1 MRNARSRANPYE
13 SISNRFF
20 QNRAALK
27 MANID
32 AVFNFSFTNPTHR
45 NGVGFQDLQI
55 WSEILFV
62 SLKLIL

>member
-13 SISNRFF
+13 KIGSRYF

-32 AVFNFSFTNPTHR
+32 GVFDFMFTEAKR
-45 NGVGFQDLQI
+45 IDGVLYKI
-55 WSEILFV
+55 IILN
-62 SLKLIL
+62 

>member
-13 SISNRFF
+13 KIGGRYF

-32 AVFNFSFTNPTHR
+32 AVFDYMFTEAKR
-45 NGVGFQDLQI
+45 IDGVIFNLF
-55 WSEILFV
+55 ILEKAE
-62 SLKLIL
+62 S